1 MFLYCL
7 NLSLSLDTFL
17 TNFVTNYN
25 DYTYLFLFT
34 IVFCETGLFMAP
46 FLPEESLLF
55 VAGTLASKG
64 LLDILKITLL
74 LTIANIIGECVNYYI
89 GKKFGIKIFK
99 SNNSIIFNK
108 KHITRAQNFYNTHGG
123 KTIIIAKFIPIIRT
137 FIPFLAG
144 TANVKFIIFISYNML
159 GGIPWVVLFIIGGY
173 LFGNIPFVSNNFELV
188 ILLIIFISVSPSL
201 IAALLKNIK
210 RK

>member
-7 NLSLSLDTFL
+7 NLSLSIDTFL

-64 LLDILKITLL
+64 LLDILKVTLL

-108 KHITRAQNFYNTHGG
+108 KTYN
-123 KTIIIAKFIPIIRT
+123 
-137 FIPFLAG
+137 
-144 TANVKFIIFISYNML
+144 
-159 GGIPWVVLFIIGGY
+159 
-173 LFGNIPFVSNNFELV
+173 
-188 ILLIIFISVSPSL
+188 
-201 IAALLKNIK
+201 
-210 RK
+210 

>member
-7 NLSLSLDTFL
+7 NLSLSIDTFL

-144 TANVKFIIFISYNML
+144 TANVKFISFISYNML

-173 LFGNIPFVSNNFELV
+173 LLEIYL
-188 ILLIIFISVSPSL
+188 
-201 IAALLKNIK
+201 
-210 RK
+210 